1 MRIVIGVLQVLDW
14 AASFATPLTVLV
26 MLGKFLERREGW
38 LRLVLRYA
46 AAWVM
51 CNNVIY
57 FGDYVNILYALP
69 AVFLLIRLGW
79 RCRGGGVADRV
90 HADLYH
96 GVHPGGHHRRAL
108 YPVLHSA

>member
-1 MRIVIGVLQVLDW
+1 MRIAIGILQVLDW

-69 AVFLLIRLGW
+69 AVFLLG
-79 RCRGGGVADRV
+79 A
-90 HADLYH
+90 AA
-96 GVHPGGHHRRAL
+96 AL
-108 YPVLHSA
+108 ELRKYLRQSEESIWNYTSTV